1 MDLAPCEW
9 NSFYSGLANGGSVI
23 QTNRHQQNRY
33 KMKSIKTV
41 LNTYLFKTGLD
52 VGVNQQQAANLWPTA
67 VGKKIAE
74 NTTVQDVKHGVLIVR
89 VDSPIWAQ
97 ELQFQKKEVLFK
109 INKTLGKKTIKD
121 IRFV

>member
-1 MDLAPCEW
+1 
-9 NSFYSGLANGGSVI
+9 
-23 QTNRHQQNRY
+23 
-33 KMKSIKTV
+33 MKPIKTV

-52 VGVNQQQAANLWPTA
+52 VGVNQQQAVNLWPIA

-74 NTTVQDVKHGVLIVR
+74 NTTAEDVEHGVLIVR
-89 VDSPIWAQ
+89 VASPVWAQ

-109 INKTLGKKTIKD
+109 INSALEKNTIKD

>member
-1 MDLAPCEW
+1 
-9 NSFYSGLANGGSVI
+9 
-23 QTNRHQQNRY
+23 
-33 KMKSIKTV
+33 MKSIKTV

-52 VGVNQQQAANLWPTA
+52 KGVKQQQAVSLWPTA

-74 NTTVQDVKHGVLIVR
+74 KTTVQDVKHGVLVVR

>member
-1 MDLAPCEW
+1 
-9 NSFYSGLANGGSVI
+9 
-23 QTNRHQQNRY
+23 
-33 KMKSIKTV
+33 MKPIKTV

-52 VGVNQQQAANLWPTA
+52 AGVNQQQAVNLWPTA

-97 ELQFQKKEVLFK
+97 ELQFQKKEILFK

>member
-1 MDLAPCEW
+1 
-9 NSFYSGLANGGSVI
+9 
-23 QTNRHQQNRY
+23 
-33 KMKSIKTV
+33 MKSIKTV

-52 VGVNQQQAANLWPTA
+52 TGVNQQQAVNLWPIV

-109 INKTLGKKTIKD
+109 INKTMGKKTIKD

>member
-1 MDLAPCEW
+1 
-9 NSFYSGLANGGSVI
+9 
-23 QTNRHQQNRY
+23 
-33 KMKSIKTV
+33 MKSIKTV

-52 VGVNQQQAANLWPTA
+52 VGVNQQQAVNLWPIA

>member
-1 MDLAPCEW
+1 
-9 NSFYSGLANGGSVI
+9 
-23 QTNRHQQNRY
+23 
-33 KMKSIKTV
+33 MKSIKTV

-52 VGVNQQQAANLWPTA
+52 AGVNQQQAVNLWPTA

-89 VDSPIWAQ
+89 VASPVWAQ
-97 ELQFQKKEVLFK
+97 ELQFKKKEILS
-109 INKTLGKKTIKD
+109 NLNSSLGKKTIKD

>member
-1 MDLAPCEW
+1 
-9 NSFYSGLANGGSVI
+9 
-23 QTNRHQQNRY
+23 
-33 KMKSIKTV
+33 MKPIKTV

-52 VGVNQQQAANLWPTA
+52 VGVNQQQAVNIWPKI

-74 NTTVQDVKHGVLIVR
+74 NTTAQDVEHGVLIVR
-89 VDSPIWAQ
+89 VASPIWAQ

-109 INKTLGKKTIKD
+109 INAALGKKTIKD

>member
-1 MDLAPCEW
+1 
-9 NSFYSGLANGGSVI
+9 
-23 QTNRHQQNRY
+23 
-33 KMKSIKTV
+33 MKSIKTV

-52 VGVNQQQAANLWPTA
+52 VGVNQQQAVNIWPKT

-74 NTTVQDVKHGVLIVR
+74 NTTAQDVEHGVLIVR
-89 VDSPIWAQ
+89 VASPIWAQ

-109 INKTLGKKTIKD
+109 INAALGKKTIKD

>member
-1 MDLAPCEW
+1 
-9 NSFYSGLANGGSVI
+9 
-23 QTNRHQQNRY
+23 
-33 KMKSIKTV
+33 MKPIKTV

-52 VGVNQQQAANLWPTA
+52 VGVNQQQAVNIWPKI

-74 NTTVQDVKHGVLIVR
+74 NTTAQDVEHGVLIVR
-89 VDSPIWAQ
+89 VASPIWAQ

-109 INKTLGKKTIKD
+109 INAALEKKTIKD

>member
-1 MDLAPCEW
+1 
-9 NSFYSGLANGGSVI
+9 
-23 QTNRHQQNRY
+23 
-33 KMKSIKTV
+33 MKSIKTV

-52 VGVNQQQAANLWPTA
+52 VGVNQQQAVSLWSTA

>member
-1 MDLAPCEW
+1 
-9 NSFYSGLANGGSVI
+9 
-23 QTNRHQQNRY
+23 
-33 KMKSIKTV
+33 MKSIKTV

-52 VGVNQQQAANLWPTA
+52 VGVNQQQAVNLWPIA

-109 INKTLGKKTIKD
+109 INKALGKKTIKD

>member
-1 MDLAPCEW
+1 
-9 NSFYSGLANGGSVI
+9 
-23 QTNRHQQNRY
+23 
-33 KMKSIKTV
+33 MKSIKTV

-52 VGVNQQQAANLWPTA
+52 AGVNQQQAVNLWPTA

-89 VDSPIWAQ
+89 VASPIWAQ

-109 INKTLGKKTIKD
+109 INTVLGKKTIKD

>member
-1 MDLAPCEW
+1 
-9 NSFYSGLANGGSVI
+9 
-23 QTNRHQQNRY
+23 
-33 KMKSIKTV
+33 MKSIKTV

-52 VGVNQQQAANLWPTA
+52 TGVNQQQAVNLWPIV

-74 NTTVQDVKHGVLIVR
+74 NTTIQDVKHGVLIVR

-109 INKTLGKKTIKD
+109 INKTMGKKTIKD

>member
-1 MDLAPCEW
+1 
-9 NSFYSGLANGGSVI
+9 
-23 QTNRHQQNRY
+23 
-33 KMKSIKTV
+33 MKSIKTV

-52 VGVNQQQAANLWPTA
+52 VGVNQQQAVNLWPTA

-89 VDSPIWAQ
+89 VGSPIWAQ